1 MINIAIVND
10 YKLLREGLRVILD
23 EKNNIKI
30 IMESSNRQE
39 FLEALRNTIVKP
51 DIVLLDIRMP
61 VLDGYVTT
69 KFISEKY
76 PEMKIIVLTMH

>member
-30 IMESSNRQE
+30 IMESSNGQE

>member
-1 MINIAIVND
+1 
-10 YKLLREGLRVILD
+10 
-23 EKNNIKI
+23 
-30 IMESSNRQE
+30 MESSNGQE